1 MLWFSKSLEKSLSDD
16 VLKSKVY
23 FGPVFNQIPWAIAHG
38 IFMKIGNYDPFQIW
52 DMSIPSERAPSK
64 LSENQKIVEFGPI
77 ELKLQSQLS

>member
-1 MLWFSKSLEKSLSDD
+1 M
-16 VLKSKVY
+16 LKSKVY